1 MSWGGGDSDDMV
13 ACQVSVF
20 VMKSMAI
27 VNDTLEKCLQKS
39 NISKEMLEQLAAG
52 KKKGIFDK
60 TSG

>member
-1 MSWGGGDSDDMV
+1 MV